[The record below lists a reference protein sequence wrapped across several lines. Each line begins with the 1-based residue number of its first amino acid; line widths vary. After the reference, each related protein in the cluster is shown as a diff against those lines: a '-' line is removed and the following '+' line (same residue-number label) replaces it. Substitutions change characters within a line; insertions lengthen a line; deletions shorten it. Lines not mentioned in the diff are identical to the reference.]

1 MNSIQAISYPVHFQD
16 KGYNSLSNLI
26 AENNY
31 STLFILVDENTFK
44 SCYPKFIPNL
54 QTDKRIE
61 VIEIESGEINK
72 NLETCIGVWNA
83 ITELGGD
90 RKSLIITLGGGVITD
105 LGGFVA
111 SCFKRGID
119 FVNIPTTLLSMVDA
133 SVGGG
138 MLRDVLINA
147 HPINWIGD
155 LNYLYIIF
163 SAVLF
168 TFLFKSKIAHL
179 SKTMFLFDTIG
190 ISVFTLLGLQ
200 KGLSYDLHPIIAII
214 MGMISA
220 VFGGVL
226 RDVLTAKI
234 PLIFEKEV
242 YASACLLGGINYLT
256 LNYFKVDENINFII
270 SAIVIA
276 SIRAIAVK
284 FHLELPKIKNDL
296 FTTSKK

>member
-1 MNSIQAISYPVHFQD
+1 MEVIYVLDILGTFAFAISGALVALD
-16 KGYNSLSNLI
+16 K
-26 AENNY
+26 
-31 STLFILVDENTFK
+31 
-44 SCYPKFIPNL
+44 KFDIF
-54 QTDKRIE
+54 
-61 VIEIESGEINK
+61 
-72 NLETCIGVWNA
+72 
-83 ITELGGD
+83 
-90 RKSLIITLGGGVITD
+90 GVIIIA
-105 LGGFVA
+105 FVTA
-111 SCFKRGID
+111 
-119 FVNIPTTLLSMVDA
+119 
-133 SVGGG
+133 VGGG

-168 TFLFKSKIAHL
+168 TFLFKSKIAYL

-242 YASACLLGGINYLT
+242 YASACLTGGISYLI
-256 LNYFKVDENINFII
+256 LHYFKVDENINFII

>member
-1 MNSIQAISYPVHFQD
+1 MEVIYVLDILGTFAFAISGALVALD
-16 KGYNSLSNLI
+16 K
-26 AENNY
+26 
-31 STLFILVDENTFK
+31 
-44 SCYPKFIPNL
+44 KFDIF
-54 QTDKRIE
+54 
-61 VIEIESGEINK
+61 
-72 NLETCIGVWNA
+72 
-83 ITELGGD
+83 
-90 RKSLIITLGGGVITD
+90 GVIIIA
-105 LGGFVA
+105 FVTA
-111 SCFKRGID
+111 
-119 FVNIPTTLLSMVDA
+119 
-133 SVGGG
+133 VGGG

-200 KGLSYDLHPIIAII
+200 KGLSNDLHPIIAII

-242 YASACLLGGINYLT
+242 YASACLVGGINYLI